1 MGFDAAKSALQLGA
15 LSVEW
20 TGYTTEDFMT
30 SRRAGRFFLAYLFMT
45 GSGVLLVGETGRLAV
60 AAPVAAS
67 AAVPADVPSQSA
79 YAAFVPHRAVY
90 DVRLTSS
97 KSGAQILDIKGK
109 MLFSLRKSC
118 DGWITD
124 HRFNMVYEYGDAA
137 SAQMQTQFTGFE
149 SYDGR
154 SLSFSSARV
163 RDGETYETYRG
174 NAVLDPEHPQLSAV
188 NYTEPPNQKDQLDPK
203 TTLFPM
209 AHALKLIDSAKAGE
223 RIVNASVFDGTDDTG
238 PVEINAVIGKS
249 STATEPA
256 KPGGKGHKIDTALL
270 SGPSWSM
277 RLAVFSAESRDSL
290 ADYEL
295 TMDVLENGIVR
306 QMNVDYH
313 DFSISQKL
321 VALEK
326 GTTDDCTE

>member
-1 MGFDAAKSALQLGA
+1 
-15 LSVEW
+15 
-20 TGYTTEDFMT
+20 MT
-30 SRRAGRFFLAYLFMT
+30 VRRAGRACLVYLLMSGSVTVLA
-45 GSGVLLVGETGRLAV
+45 GVTAPLAL
-60 AAPVAAS
+60 AAP
-67 AAVPADVPSQSA
+67 AAVIPNAPSRAA

-124 HRFNMVYEYGDAA
+124 HRFNMIYEYGDAA

-149 SYDGR
+149 SFDGR
-154 SLSFSSARV
+154 QLSFSAQRIK
-163 RDGETYETYRG
+163 DGEAYESYRG
-174 NAVLDPEHPQLSAV
+174 NAVLDPEHPALSAV
-188 NYTEPPNQKDQLDPK
+188 SFTEPANKKESLNPK

-209 AHALKLIDSAKAGE
+209 AHALKLIDAAKSGE
-223 RIVNASVFDGTDDTG
+223 KIVNVSVFDGTDDSG
-238 PVEINAVIGKS
+238 PVEINAIIGKS
-249 STATEPA
+249 SSLQG
-256 KPGGKGHKIDTALL
+256 PGKSDKIDTSLVT
-270 SGPSWSM
+270 GPSWSM
-277 RLAVFSAESRDSL
+277 RLAVFSLESKDSL

-321 VALEK
+321 VALER
-326 GTTDDCTE
+326 GAADDCTE

>member
-1 MGFDAAKSALQLGA
+1 
-15 LSVEW
+15 
-20 TGYTTEDFMT
+20 MT
-30 SRRAGRFFLAYLFMT
+30 SRCAGWFFLAYLFMT
-45 GSGVLLVGETGRLAV
+45 GSGVLLLGETGREAV
-60 AAPVAAS
+60 AAPV
-67 AAVPADVPSQSA
+67 VPTEIPSRSA

-174 NAVLDPEHPQLSAV
+174 NAVLDPEHPQLSVV
-188 NYTEPPNQKDQLDPK
+188 NYTEPPNQKSTLDPE

-209 AHALKLIDSAKAGE
+209 AHALKLIGAAKAGE
-223 RIVNASVFDGTDDTG
+223 KIVNARVFDGTDNTG

-249 STATEPA
+249 IPA
-256 KPGGKGHKIDTALL
+256 MEIPKSSAKGDKIDATLL

-277 RLAVFSAESRDSL
+277 RLAVFPLESKDSL

-321 VALEK
+321 VVLEK